1 LAPWV
6 AKRRTPKLQERYEEI
21 GGGSPLGRWTVCQ
34 GKALVRILDTIS
46 PESGF
51 YAPKTIF
58 SQSDGVERVVA
69 FSQYPQYSCTV
80 SGSSIN
86 SIAVHYSRPERGGL
100 AGIDTIEPPLSL
112 QGSEPSRPIP
122 VWSFLD
128 RWPTA
133 PHAVKFFA
141 EGIRNELARM
151 PDLKDQQEAVVLFS
165 AHSIP
170 MSVVNRGD
178 PYIQEVGATVHA
190 VMQELDFALP
200 YRLVWQSKVGPAAW
214 MGQNTASAIRGLAR
228 IGRKHAIIVPIT
240 FTSDHIET
248 LHDMDIEFCARIAKE
263 AGMIS
268 VRRAAAPNDNAMF
281 VQGLAE
287 LVRAHLREGQVAS
300 RQFFLRCPS
309 CTNDRCSKARL
320 FLAGET
326 DRLAAWTNAQSFRLP
341 SGAKATYRKV
351 APSV

>member
-1 LAPWV
+1 MKKKDIVDDVVCENEAPHKFYCGFRYV
-6 AKRRTPKLQERYEEI
+6 HPLTEEAINAIER
-21 GGGSPLGRWTVCQ
+21 
-34 GKALVRILDTIS
+34 
-46 PESGF
+46 
-51 YAPKTIF
+51 
-58 SQSDGVERVVA
+58 DGVERVVA

-86 SIAVHYSRPERGGL
+86 SIAVHYSRPEHGGL

-112 QGSEPSRPIP
+112 QGSEPSRPKP

-133 PHAVKFFA
+133 SHAVKFFA
-141 EGIRNELARM
+141 ESIRNELSRM
-151 PDLKDQQEAVVLFS
+151 PDSKDQQDAVVLFS
-165 AHSIP
+165 AHSVP
-170 MSVVNRGD
+170 MSVVYRGD
-178 PYIQEVGATVHA
+178 PYVQEVSATVHA

-214 MGQNTASAIRGLAR
+214 MGQDTASAIRGLAR
-228 IGRKHAIIVPIT
+228 LGHKHAIIVPIT

-248 LHDMDIEFCARIAKE
+248 LHDMDIQFCAQIAKE

-287 LVRAHLREGQVAS
+287 LVHAHLRKGQVAS
-300 RQFFLRCPS
+300 KQFFLRCPS
-309 CTNDRCSKARL
+309 CVNDRCSKARL
-320 FLAGET
+320 FLAGEA
-326 DRLAAWTNAQSFRLP
+326 DRLTTWTNAQSFRLP
-341 SGAKATYRKV
+341 SGAKATYKKV
-351 APSV
+351 PSSV